1 MNDCRSACYML
12 GHFVEDAE
20 LLRLSFCK
28 SMCDIDS
35 LKLPITNLSQAM
47 VQDIVSLLCR
57 LSWVSDNMH
66 NRHEF
71 GIAAGDGTM
80 LESSPGPKVV
90 TDGTDA
96 VNFEHI
102 RLQHSLYNVRSNARR
117 QNRSYRHLAR
127 SDCPSR

>member
-71 GIAAGDGTM
+71 GIAAGDGTNVG
-80 LESSPGPKVV
+80 EFAWTKSCH
-90 TDGTDA
+90 DGTDA
-96 VNFEHI
+96 VNSSI
-102 RLQHSLYNVRSNARR
+102 SVCSIAYIMLDLNARGDR
-117 QNRSYRHLAR
+117 IDLTGI
-127 SDCPSR
+127 